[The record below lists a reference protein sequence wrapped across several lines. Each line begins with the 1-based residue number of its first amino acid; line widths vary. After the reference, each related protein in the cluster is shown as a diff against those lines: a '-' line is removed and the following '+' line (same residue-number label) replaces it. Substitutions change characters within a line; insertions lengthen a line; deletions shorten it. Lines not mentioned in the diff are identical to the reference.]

1 MQSVLENRKVD
12 TEGRQVEADL
22 DQSIKRKEEDTAER
36 HTVAARQNDGPLL
49 KGSRK
54 SLNEQMHKHF
64 GWTKISFTCLFSIT
78 YTQDD
83 MGKPGSDAGMP
94 GIEDSEVGKI
104 EDAQFG
110 E

>member
-1 MQSVLENRKVD
+1 MNGLHTVSLNCNLAPLTLCILQKTSSLQSLLENRKVD

-64 GWTKISFTCLFSIT
+64 G
-78 YTQDD
+78 
-83 MGKPGSDAGMP
+83 
-94 GIEDSEVGKI
+94 
-104 EDAQFG
+104 
-110 E
+110 